1 MERIDSM
8 ACQTDHYP
16 VGGLF
21 LSSYNSFFCL
31 FIITKFHCFYNFD
44 QHNLVTLERYL
55 LN

>member
-21 LSSYNSFFCL
+21 LSSYNSFFL
-31 FIITKFHCFYNFD
+31 FVYYYKIPLF
-44 QHNLVTLERYL
+44 L
-55 LN
+55 